1 MTKYYYPCI
10 LLLNDIH
17 ISKENIEEFK
27 LNWGEALYICD
38 SMSINM
44 IAVGGDLFMSR
55 SSQTL
60 DILLTIHDAFIDAE
74 KRNITV
80 FLVNG
85 NHDKVDQEAERGYC
99 HIYDQHKNVYVGDEN
114 IIITDEKHWNFALHM
129 IAYFPENGTFTER
142 LNRLKK
148 STMVEGKKNYL
159 YVHEGINGAIQAAS
173 DSELPAS
180 LFESFDKV
188 FVGHYHNRCIIP
200 NTNIEYIGSSRQH
213 NFGEDEEKGYT
224 VLFNDGTTK
233 FIQNHV
239 NKRYKVLDVD
249 ACKVNI
255 HLYNLMDELK
265 EDERYKIKVRITSH
279 ADKVQSIDKSKLIK
293 AGASKVEIITEE
305 PEMIENVS
313 TSLFEKFDNKKIQEN
328 YQEFCKHKDIK
339 DISLG
344 LSYLSK
350 IVNTCGN

>member
-10 LLLNDIH
+10 MLLNDIH

-27 LNWGEALYICD
+27 LNWAEALYICD

-60 DILLTIHDAFIDAE
+60 DILLAVHDALLDAE
-74 KRNITV
+74 KRNITI
-80 FLVNG
+80 FLING
-85 NHDKVDQEAERGYC
+85 NHDKVNQESEKGYC
-99 HIYDQHKNVYVGDEN
+99 HIFDQHKNVYVGDEN
-114 IIITDEKHWNFALHM
+114 IIVTDDKHWNFALH
-129 IAYFPENGTFTER
+129 ILAYFPENGTFTER
-142 LNRLKK
+142 LKRLKK
-148 STMVEGKKNYL
+148 TTMVEGKKNYL

-233 FIQNHV
+233 FIKNEV
-239 NKRYKVLDVD
+239 NKRYKVIDVVAD
-249 ACKVNI
+249 KVNV
-255 HLYNLMDELK
+255 HLHNLIEELK
-265 EDERYKIKVRITSH
+265 EDDRNKIKVRITCPS
-279 ADKVQSIDKSKLIK
+279 DKATSIDKNKLVQ
-293 AGASKVEIITEE
+293 AGATKVEIITED
-305 PEMIENVS
+305 IEIKEIVS
-313 TSLFEKFDNKKIQEN
+313 SSLFVKYDGRKIQEN
-328 YQEFCKHKDIK
+328 YQEFCREKNIK

-344 LSYLSK
+344 LNYLSK
-350 IVNTCGN
+350 IVSTCGN